1 MSTAMISSTRPTS
14 TRPRLT
20 TLLAAL
26 AAAAALSVG
35 PTGSA
40 TAAAMD
46 PGGGA
51 ATPVLSG
58 SGCVLVQQLVVYNPS
73 MNKPR
78 AEQVTPDHR
87 HWDAGCF

>member
-1 MSTAMISSTRPTS
+1 MSTAMISSTPPTA

-40 TAAAMD
+40 T
-46 PGGGA
+46 A